1 MRASKY
7 TEDNSEVIEA
17 YYQIYL
23 YNLEEG
29 LIELYEVEAF
39 LELLEEEESYLECAG
54 VFKAITNYKAILEE
68 RFSEMIMDISGDEN
82 TE

>member
-54 VFKAITNYKAILEE
+54 VFKAITTIKL
-68 RFSEMIMDISGDEN
+68 S
-82 TE
+82 

>member
-39 LELLEEEESYLECAG
+39 LELLEEEESLFRVCWS
-54 VFKAITNYKAILEE
+54 V
-68 RFSEMIMDISGDEN
+68 
-82 TE
+82 